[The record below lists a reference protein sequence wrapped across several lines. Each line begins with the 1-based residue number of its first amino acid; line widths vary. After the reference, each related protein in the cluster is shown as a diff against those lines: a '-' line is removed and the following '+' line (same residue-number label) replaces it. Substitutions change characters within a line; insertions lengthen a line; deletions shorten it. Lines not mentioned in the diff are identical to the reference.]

1 MGDVGQGIEREEPSI
16 SELLDAAAIPAERVG
31 VQRFASLN
39 TAEHDFY
46 QWILRRL
53 GDADPPTP
61 VELAERA
68 TTVERLS
75 VDETLDHFEA
85 LDLIRRD
92 SVSNEITVA
101 YPFSMETTS
110 HEVQMDRG
118 ATVHAMCAIDALAI
132 PLILARDALVRSRD
146 PISDEV
152 IEVRV
157 SSNGEAS
164 WMPEATV
171 VLAARRGDDF
181 SVIADS
187 CCQVTN
193 FFASIDSAQRYL
205 MEHADVSGVVAPV
218 PGAVAAG
225 QAVFGSA
232 LEAR

>member
-1 MGDVGQGIEREEPSI
+1 MDDVGLGIAREVPSI

-31 VQRFASLN
+31 VQRFALLN
-39 TAEHDFY
+39 ATEREFY

-53 GDADPPTP
+53 GNDDPPT
-61 VELAERA
+61 LAELTERA
-68 TTVERLS
+68 NTVDGLS
-75 VDETLDHFEA
+75 IDEMLDHFET

-92 SVSNEITVA
+92 PQSNEITVA
-101 YPFSMETTS
+101 YPFSLKATA
-110 HEVQMDRG
+110 HEVRMDRG
-118 ATVHAMCAIDALAI
+118 ANVFAMCAIDALAI
-132 PLILARDALVRSRD
+132 PLVLARDALVRSRD
-146 PISDEV
+146 PVSDEL

-157 SSNGEAS
+157 SSTGEAS

-193 FFASIDSAQRYL
+193 FFASTDSAKRYL
-205 MEHADVSGVVAPV
+205 AEHANVSGVVASV
-218 PGAVAAG
+218 PEALAAG
-225 QAVFGSA
+225 QALFGSA